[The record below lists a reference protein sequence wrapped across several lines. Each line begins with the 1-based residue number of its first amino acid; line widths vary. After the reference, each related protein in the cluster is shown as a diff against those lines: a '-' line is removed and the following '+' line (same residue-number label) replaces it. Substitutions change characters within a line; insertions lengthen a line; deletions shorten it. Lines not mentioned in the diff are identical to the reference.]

1 MTKTDPVAFSAEDI
15 WGAAAHATRVN
26 EGYLK
31 EDEYNWNTAR
41 LTKHAN
47 RDVAKKALAE
57 STITEADRKEGV
69 EARHFLHSRLTMKAL
84 SKRLTDFEAGL
95 AKAVALDEFIVPQD
109 RMMIGIVN
117 SQIVSYHRQLKEES
131 MTKDAVWGYVSEVGM
146 RVDIEVTPTARFWVD
161 RYDTFRYNSITK
173 DGYKASF
180 YHRDRLEVG
189 RTVKVRGTVK
199 KHADNTTFLNR
210 VKIEG

>member
-1 MTKTDPVAFSAEDI
+1 MTKTDPVVISAEDI
-15 WGAAAHATRVN
+15 WGAAAFATRIN

-31 EDEYNWNTAR
+31 EDEYSWNTHR

-47 RDVAKKALAE
+47 RDVAKKALRE
-57 STITEADRKEGV
+57 GTVTEADRKEGV

-95 AKAVALDEFIVPQD
+95 AKAVSLDEFVIPQD

-117 SQIVSYHRQLKEES
+117 SQIVSYHRQLREES

-146 RVDIEVTPTARFWVD
+146 RVDIEATPTARFWVD

>member
-57 STITEADRKEGV
+57 STITEADRKEGM

-117 SQIVSYHRQLKEES
+117 SQIVSYHRQLQEES
-131 MTKDAVWGYVSEVGM
+131 MTKDAVWGYVAEVGL
-146 RVDIEVTPTARFWVD
+146 RVDLKVTPTARFWID

-180 YHRDRLEVG
+180 YYRERLEVG
-189 RTVKVRGTVK
+189 NTVGVRGTVK
-199 KHADNTTFLNR
+199 KHADNTTYLNR